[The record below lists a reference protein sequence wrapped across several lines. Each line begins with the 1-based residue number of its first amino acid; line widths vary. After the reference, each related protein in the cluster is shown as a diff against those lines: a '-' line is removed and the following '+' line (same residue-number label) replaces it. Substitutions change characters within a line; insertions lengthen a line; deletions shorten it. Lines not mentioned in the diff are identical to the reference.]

1 MLQLSFVNFKR
12 GSYILIEGKAD
23 TDRFYIIQSG
33 QVQVGKQ
40 NEVVAEEE
48 GNLLG
53 PGDFLGV
60 VACMA
65 HHSQI
70 ETAVAVSDVVLI
82 AVHYTQFPELIEKNN
97 PIAMKIIYSFS
108 KKMRYLDEALTRIT
122 LKRNIE
128 TDISHLFTIGEY
140 YLRMSKF
147 ELALYAY
154 YHYLKEKPDGQFA
167 ETARKRFMAIK
178 STGVKAPI
186 EMLEPD
192 TKQMVRVYNRESM
205 IFCECQSGT
214 ELYIIQKG
222 RVKISKIV
230 DNSEVLLAVLREGDM
245 FGEMALLENKP
256 RSATAITA
264 AEECQL
270 LAVNRQNFNQMVTT
284 QPQLIARLTTTL
296 ADRIWAM
303 YKQLAN
309 TLIPVPLEK
318 MYDMLCIQ
326 LEKMRIQPGAGKQH
340 TFLFGP
346 PELAKMCS
354 IPKEQVAQAIAE
366 FLMTPIV
373 RSTDDSIII
382 TDTLELSKQT
392 AYFKKMQE
400 IEQARKQSRANEP
413 TYRGKPMGISKT

>member
-140 YLRMSKF
+140 YLKMSKF

-413 TYRGKPMGISKT
+413 TYRGKPVW

>member
-1 MLQLSFVNFKR
+1 VLQLSFVNFKR
-12 GSYILIEGKAD
+12 GSYILIEGKSD

-33 QVQVGKQ
+33 QVQIAKQ
-40 NEVVAEEE
+40 KEVVAEEE

-70 ETAVAVSDVVLI
+70 ETAVAVTDVVLI
-82 AVHYTQFPELIEKNN
+82 AVHYAQFPELIEKNT

-108 KKMRYLDEALTRIT
+108 RKMRYLDEALTRIT

-154 YHYLKEKPDGQFA
+154 YHYLKEKPNGQYA

-205 IFCECQSGT
+205 VFCECQSGA

-309 TLIPVPLEK
+309 TLIPVPIEK
-318 MYDMLCIQ
+318 MYDMLSIQ
-326 LEKMRIQPGAGKQH
+326 LEKLRIQPGAGKQH

-400 IEQARKQSRANEP
+400 IEQARKQARANEP
-413 TYRGKPMGISKT
+413 TYRGKPIR

>member
-12 GSYILIEGKAD
+12 GSYILIEGKSD

-33 QVQVGKQ
+33 QVQIAKQ
-40 NEVVAEEE
+40 KEVVAEEE

-70 ETAVAVSDVVLI
+70 ETAVAVTDVVLI
-82 AVHYTQFPELIEKNN
+82 AVHYAQFPELIEKNT

-108 KKMRYLDEALTRIT
+108 RKMRYLDEALTRIT

-140 YLRMSKF
+140 YLRISKF

-154 YHYLKEKPDGQFA
+154 YHYLKEKPDGQYA

-205 IFCECQSGT
+205 VFCECQSGA

-309 TLIPVPLEK
+309 TLIPVPIEK
-318 MYDMLCIQ
+318 MYDMLSIQ
-326 LEKMRIQPGAGKQH
+326 LEKLRIQPGAGKQH

-400 IEQARKQSRANEP
+400 IEQARKQARANEP
-413 TYRGKPMGISKT
+413 TYRGKPIR

>member
-12 GSYILIEGKAD
+12 GSYILIEGKSD

-33 QVQVGKQ
+33 QVQIAKQ
-40 NEVVAEEE
+40 KEVVAEEE

-82 AVHYTQFPELIEKNN
+82 AVHYAQFPELIEKNT

-108 KKMRYLDEALTRIT
+108 RKMRYLDEALTRIT

-154 YHYLKEKPDGQFA
+154 YHYLKEKPDGQYA

-205 IFCECQSGT
+205 IFCECQSGA

-309 TLIPVPLEK
+309 TLIPVPIEK
-318 MYDMLCIQ
+318 MYDMLSIQ
-326 LEKMRIQPGAGKQH
+326 LEKLRIQPGAGKQH

-400 IEQARKQSRANEP
+400 IEQARKQARANEP
-413 TYRGKPMGISKT
+413 TYRGKPIW

>member
-12 GSYILIEGKAD
+12 GSYILIEGKSD

-33 QVQVGKQ
+33 QVQIAKQ
-40 NEVVAEEE
+40 KEVVAEEE

-82 AVHYTQFPELIEKNN
+82 AVHYAQFPELIEKNT

-108 KKMRYLDEALTRIT
+108 RKMRYLDEALTRIT

-154 YHYLKEKPDGQFA
+154 YHYLKEKPDGQYA

-205 IFCECQSGT
+205 VFCECQSGA

-270 LAVNRQNFNQMVTT
+270 LAVNRQNFNQMVAT

-309 TLIPVPLEK
+309 TLIPVPIEK
-318 MYDMLCIQ
+318 MYDMLSIQ
-326 LEKMRIQPGAGKQH
+326 LEKLRIQPGAGKQH

-400 IEQARKQSRANEP
+400 IEQARKQARANEP
-413 TYRGKPMGISKT
+413 TYRGKPIR

>member
-12 GSYILIEGKAD
+12 GSYILIEGKSD

-33 QVQVGKQ
+33 QVQIAKQ
-40 NEVVAEEE
+40 KEVVAEEE

-82 AVHYTQFPELIEKNN
+82 AVHYAQFPELIEKNT

-108 KKMRYLDEALTRIT
+108 RKMRYLDEALTRIT

-154 YHYLKEKPDGQFA
+154 YHYLKEKPDGQYA

-205 IFCECQSGT
+205 VFCECQSGA

-284 QPQLIARLTTTL
+284 QPQLIARLTTTP

-309 TLIPVPLEK
+309 TLIPVPIEK
-318 MYDMLCIQ
+318 MYDMLSIQ
-326 LEKMRIQPGAGKQH
+326 LEKLRIQPGAGKQH

-400 IEQARKQSRANEP
+400 IEQARKQARANEP
-413 TYRGKPMGISKT
+413 TYRGKPIR

>member
-12 GSYILIEGKAD
+12 GSYILIEGKSD

-33 QVQVGKQ
+33 QVQIAKQ
-40 NEVVAEEE
+40 KEVVAEEE

-60 VACMA
+60 IACMA

-70 ETAVAVSDVVLI
+70 ETAIAVSDVVLI
-82 AVHYTQFPELIEKNN
+82 AVHYEQFPELIEKNN

-140 YLRMSKF
+140 YLKMSKF

-326 LEKMRIQPGAGKQH
+326 LEKLRIQPGAGKQH

-413 TYRGKPMGISKT
+413 TYRGKPVW

>member
-12 GSYILIEGKAD
+12 GSYILIEGKSD

-33 QVQVGKQ
+33 QVQIAKQ
-40 NEVVAEEE
+40 KEVVAEEE

-82 AVHYTQFPELIEKNN
+82 AVHYAQFPELIEKNT

-108 KKMRYLDEALTRIT
+108 RKMRYLDEALTRIT

-154 YHYLKEKPDGQFA
+154 YHYLKEKPNGQYA

-205 IFCECQSGT
+205 VFCECQSGA

-309 TLIPVPLEK
+309 TLIPVPIEK
-318 MYDMLCIQ
+318 MYDMLSIQ
-326 LEKMRIQPGAGKQH
+326 LEKLRIQPGAGKQH

-400 IEQARKQSRANEP
+400 IEQARKQARANEP
-413 TYRGKPMGISKT
+413 TYRGKPIR

>member
-140 YLRMSKF
+140 YLKMSKF

-326 LEKMRIQPGAGKQH
+326 LEKLQIQPGAGKQH

-413 TYRGKPMGISKT
+413 TYRGKPVW

>member
-12 GSYILIEGKAD
+12 GSYIIIEGKSD

-33 QVQVGKQ
+33 QVRIAKQ
-40 NEVVAEEE
+40 KEVVAEEE

-60 VACMA
+60 IACMS

-82 AVHYTQFPELIEKNN
+82 AVHYTQFPELIEKNT

-122 LKRNIE
+122 LKRNIQ

-140 YLRMSKF
+140 YLKMSKF
-147 ELALYAY
+147 EWALYAY
-154 YHYLKEKPDGQFA
+154 YHYLKEKPDGQYA

-205 IFCECQSGT
+205 IFCECQSGG

-230 DNSEVLLAVLREGDM
+230 DNSEVLLAVLKEGDM

-270 LAVNRQNFNQMVTT
+270 LAVNRQNFNQMVAT

-318 MYDMLCIQ
+318 MYDMLSIQ
-326 LEKMRIQPGAGKQH
+326 LEKLRIQPSAGKQH

-346 PELAKMCS
+346 AELAKMCS
-354 IPKEQVAQAIAE
+354 IPKEQVAQAIAD

-373 RSTDDSIII
+373 RSTEDSIII

-400 IEQARKQSRANEP
+400 IEQARKQARANEP
-413 TYRGKPMGISKT
+413 TYRGKPVR

>member
-12 GSYILIEGKAD
+12 GSYILIEGKSD

-33 QVQVGKQ
+33 QVQIAKQ
-40 NEVVAEEE
+40 KEVVAAEE

-60 VACMA
+60 IACMA

-70 ETAVAVSDVVLI
+70 ETAIAVSDVVLI
-82 AVHYTQFPELIEKNN
+82 AVHYEQFPELIEKNN

-154 YHYLKEKPDGQFA
+154 YHYLKEKPDGQYA

-205 IFCECQSGT
+205 IFCECQSGA

-309 TLIPVPLEK
+309 TLIPVPIEK
-318 MYDMLCIQ
+318 MYDMLSIQ
-326 LEKMRIQPGAGKQH
+326 LEKLRIQPGAGKQH

-400 IEQARKQSRANEP
+400 IEQARKQARANEP
-413 TYRGKPMGISKT
+413 TYRGKPIW

>member
-12 GSYILIEGKAD
+12 GSYILIEGKSD

-33 QVQVGKQ
+33 QVQIAKQ
-40 NEVVAEEE
+40 KEVVAEEE

-60 VACMA
+60 IACMA

-70 ETAVAVSDVVLI
+70 ETAIAVSDVVLI
-82 AVHYTQFPELIEKNN
+82 AVHYEQFPELIEKNN

-154 YHYLKEKPDGQFA
+154 YHYLKEKPDGQYA

-205 IFCECQSGT
+205 IFCECQSGA

-284 QPQLIARLTTTL
+284 QPQLITRLTTTL

-309 TLIPVPLEK
+309 TLIPVPIEK
-318 MYDMLCIQ
+318 MYDMLSIQ
-326 LEKMRIQPGAGKQH
+326 LEKLRIQPGAGKQH

-392 AYFKKMQE
+392 AYFEKMQE
-400 IEQARKQSRANEP
+400 IEQARKQARANEP
-413 TYRGKPMGISKT
+413 TYRGKPIW

>member
-12 GSYILIEGKAD
+12 GSYILIEGKSD

-33 QVQVGKQ
+33 QVQIAKQ
-40 NEVVAEEE
+40 KEVVAEEE

-60 VACMA
+60 IACMA

-82 AVHYTQFPELIEKNN
+82 AVHYAQFPELIEKNT

-108 KKMRYLDEALTRIT
+108 RKMRYLDEALTRIT

-154 YHYLKEKPDGQFA
+154 YHYLKEKPNGQFA

-192 TKQMVRVYNRESM
+192 TKQMVRVYHGESM

-309 TLIPVPLEK
+309 TLIPVPIEK
-318 MYDMLCIQ
+318 MYDMLSIQ
-326 LEKMRIQPGAGKQH
+326 LEKLRIQPGAGKQH

-400 IEQARKQSRANEP
+400 IEQARKQARANEP
-413 TYRGKPMGISKT
+413 TYRGKPIW

>member
-12 GSYILIEGKAD
+12 GSYIIIEGKSD

-33 QVQVGKQ
+33 QVRIAKQ
-40 NEVVAEEE
+40 KEVVAEEE

-60 VACMA
+60 IACMS
-65 HHSQI
+65 HHNQI

-82 AVHYTQFPELIEKNN
+82 AVHYTQFPELIEKNT

-140 YLRMSKF
+140 YLKMSKF

-154 YHYLKEKPDGQFA
+154 YHYLKEKPDGQYA

-205 IFCECQSGT
+205 IFCECQSGG

-230 DNSEVLLAVLREGDM
+230 DNSEVLLAVLKEGDM

-270 LAVNRQNFNQMVTT
+270 LAVNRQNFNQMVAT

-318 MYDMLCIQ
+318 MYDMLSIQ
-326 LEKMRIQPGAGKQH
+326 LEKLRIQPSAGKQH

-346 PELAKMCS
+346 AELAKMCS
-354 IPKEQVAQAIAE
+354 IPKEQVAQAIAD

-373 RSTDDSIII
+373 RSTEDSIII

-400 IEQARKQSRANEP
+400 IEQARKQARANEP
-413 TYRGKPMGISKT
+413 TYRGKPVR

>member
-12 GSYILIEGKAD
+12 GSYILIEGKSD

-33 QVQVGKQ
+33 QVQIGKQ

-140 YLRMSKF
+140 YLKMSKF

-326 LEKMRIQPGAGKQH
+326 LEKLRIQPGAGKQH

-382 TDTLELSKQT
+382 TDTLVLSKQT

-413 TYRGKPMGISKT
+413 TYRGKPVW

>member
-1 MLQLSFVNFKR
+1 VLQLSFVNFKR
-12 GSYILIEGKAD
+12 GSYIIIEGKSD

-33 QVQVGKQ
+33 QVRIAKQ
-40 NEVVAEEE
+40 KEVVAEEE

-60 VACMA
+60 IACMS

-82 AVHYTQFPELIEKNN
+82 AVHYTQFPELIEKNT

-122 LKRNIE
+122 LKRNIQ

-140 YLRMSKF
+140 YLKMSKF

-154 YHYLKEKPDGQFA
+154 YHYLKEKPDGQYA

-205 IFCECQSGT
+205 IFCECQSGG

-230 DNSEVLLAVLREGDM
+230 DNSEVLLAVLKEGDM

-270 LAVNRQNFNQMVTT
+270 LAVNRQNFNQMVAT

-318 MYDMLCIQ
+318 MYDMLSIQ
-326 LEKMRIQPGAGKQH
+326 LEKLRIQPSAGKQH

-346 PELAKMCS
+346 AELAKMCS
-354 IPKEQVAQAIAE
+354 IPKEQVAQAIAV

-373 RSTDDSIII
+373 RSTEDSIII

-400 IEQARKQSRANEP
+400 IEQARKQARANEP
-413 TYRGKPMGISKT
+413 TYRGKPVR

>member
-12 GSYILIEGKAD
+12 GSYILIEGKSD

-33 QVQVGKQ
+33 QVQIAKQ
-40 NEVVAEEE
+40 KEVVAEEE

-70 ETAVAVSDVVLI
+70 ETAVAVTDVVLI
-82 AVHYTQFPELIEKNN
+82 AVHYAQFPELIEKNT

-108 KKMRYLDEALTRIT
+108 RKMRYLDEALTRIT

-154 YHYLKEKPDGQFA
+154 YHYLKEKPNGQYA

-205 IFCECQSGT
+205 VFCECQSGA

-309 TLIPVPLEK
+309 TLIPVPIEK
-318 MYDMLCIQ
+318 MYDMLSIQ
-326 LEKMRIQPGAGKQH
+326 LEKLRIQPGAGKQH

-400 IEQARKQSRANEP
+400 IEQARKQARANEP
-413 TYRGKPMGISKT
+413 TYRGKPIR

>member
-140 YLRMSKF
+140 YLKMSKF

-154 YHYLKEKPDGQFA
+154 YHYLKEKPDGQYA

-326 LEKMRIQPGAGKQH
+326 LEKLQIQPGAGKQH

-413 TYRGKPMGISKT
+413 TYRGKPVW

>member
-1 MLQLSFVNFKR
+1 VLQLSFVNFKR
-12 GSYILIEGKAD
+12 GSYILIEGKSD

-33 QVQVGKQ
+33 QVQIAKQ
-40 NEVVAEEE
+40 KEVVAEEE

-70 ETAVAVSDVVLI
+70 ETAVAVTDVVLI
-82 AVHYTQFPELIEKNN
+82 AVHYAQFPELIEKNT

-108 KKMRYLDEALTRIT
+108 RKMRYLDEALTRIT

-154 YHYLKEKPDGQFA
+154 YHYLKEKPDGQYA

-205 IFCECQSGT
+205 VFCECQSGA

-309 TLIPVPLEK
+309 TLIPVPIEK
-318 MYDMLCIQ
+318 MYDMLSIQ
-326 LEKMRIQPGAGKQH
+326 LEKLRIQPGAGKQH

-400 IEQARKQSRANEP
+400 IEQARKQARANEP
-413 TYRGKPMGISKT
+413 TYRGKPIR